1 MNINFVA
8 KAHYEMSYQYK
19 DLPCTIY
26 MFTAERKHGL
36 EYEFAAEP
44 ADGSFTIMSM
54 FEIPADG
61 VTPLEAMGIALANA
75 DDYISGFLEYE
86 WSDNQ

>member
-8 KAHYEMSYQYK
+8 RTHYEMPYQYK

-26 MFTAERKHGL
+26 MFTNERAHGL
-36 EYEFAAEP
+36 EYSFAVVP
-44 ADGSFTIMSM
+44 ADGSFTLMSM

-61 VTPLEAMGIALANA
+61 VTPLEAMEIAQANA
-75 DDYISGFLEYE
+75 DDYIAGFLDYE
-86 WSDNQ
+86 WSE